1 MTFTLT
7 FAWWWFPAAFTLLGL
22 IWAFSIDDG
31 GGIFGGLGNLLAL
44 VPVLGLSCV
53 VWFVAGVLK

>member
-7 FAWWWFPAAFTLLGL
+7 YAWWWGPTAFTLLGF

-44 VPVLGLSCV
+44 IPVLFLSLA
-53 VWFVAGVLK
+53 VWIVAGVTK